1 MNQIDITERMAALLS
16 KYLNVDDSNDVLS
29 DEYWDT
35 LDAATRDILDEF
47 QKEKDIRQARFT
59 K

>member
-1 MNQIDITERMAALLS
+1 MNQIDITERMATLLS

-35 LDAATRDILDEF
+35 LDAETREVLDEF
-47 QKEKDIRQARFT
+47 FENRK
-59 K
+59 